1 MSEPQRGGGIS
12 AIFVHVGAGYHGH
25 GNERAHLQVCENAC
39 KAAMGILKSG
49 GSALDAVEM
58 AVIVMEDDEMTNAGY
73 GSNLTIEGAVECD
86 ATIVDHHGRSGAAG
100 AVSQVK
106 NPISL
111 ARMLLETSAKPLTC
125 HRVPPSFLVGEGAT
139 DFAYEQGLV
148 ILPPDGLISRFSKE
162 RWHRWLQDLEAAEL
176 VERKRDPSRFR
187 MEEDRASFL
196 RRPMLNRNPA
206 RLIDN
211 TRLRPHLP
219 SSPFTG
225 VDLLN
230 PLPRLQAPVGG
241 QSIAPA
247 PPAMPS
253 NHGHGMGPA
262 SGQPMAVAGGQSM
275 APAPEQGMAA
285 SANTHADGA
294 TFRATPTKAPCAPD
308 TTSMNAH
315 PGAADEDED
324 MISDTVG
331 AIAVDRYGNIAAGSS
346 SGGIGAKHRGR
357 IGPAALVGIGTYVIP
372 VDPSDPDQVSVASI
386 TSGTGE
392 HIATTM
398 AAQTSAARLYYCQKK
413 RKDGT
418 FENVSEDEAMNAT
431 IATEFMEHPGVKAS
445 PCGGAI
451 GILTVKKTK
460 DGIFFYFGHNSDSFA
475 LASMSSED
483 RKPLSVMSRN
493 QGNSTIAQGGRAYR
507 ARR

>member
-25 GNERAHLQVCENAC
+25 GNERAHLEVCENAC

-58 AVIVMEDDEMTNAGY
+58 AIIVMEDDEMTNAGY

-100 AVSQVK
+100 AVS
-106 NPISL
+106 P
-111 ARMLLETSAKPLTC
+111 RMLLETSAKALTC

-148 ILPPDGLISRFSKE
+148 ILPPDGLISRYSKE

-176 VERKRDPSRFR
+176 AERKRDPARFR

-196 RRPMLNRNPA
+196 RRPMLNRHPA

-211 TRLRPHLP
+211 TRLRPHVP
-219 SSPFTG
+219 NSPFTG

-230 PLPRLQAPVGG
+230 PLPRPQ
-241 QSIAPA
+241 APA
-247 PPAMPS
+247 PPTMAP
-253 NHGHGMGPA
+253 NHGQSMGPA
-262 SGQPMAVAGGQSM
+262 SGQSMAATSGQSM
-275 APAPEQGMAA
+275 AAAGGQNMASAPGPGMAA
-285 SANTHADGA
+285 STNTNADGA
-294 TFRATPTKAPCAPD
+294 TSRATPTTASGAPV
-308 TTSMNAH
+308 TTSVNAH

-324 MISDTVG
+324 MINDTVG
-331 AIAVDRYGNIAAGSS
+331 AIAVDCYGNIAAGSS

-372 VDPSDPDQVSVASI
+372 VDPSDPEQASVASV

-398 AAQTSAARLYYCQKK
+398 AAQTSALRLYYCQKK
-413 RKDGT
+413 RMDGT
-418 FENVSEDEAMNAT
+418 FEKVSEDEAMNAT

-483 RKPLSVMSRN
+483 RKPASVMSRN

-507 ARR
+507 ARK

>member
-1 MSEPQRGGGIS
+1 
-12 AIFVHVGAGYHGH
+12 
-25 GNERAHLQVCENAC
+25 
-39 KAAMGILKSG
+39 MGILKSG

-58 AVIVMEDDEMTNAGY
+58 AIIVMEDDEMTNAGY

-111 ARMLLETSAKPLTC
+111 ARMLLETSARPLTC

-176 VERKRDPSRFR
+176 VERKRDPARFR

-196 RRPMLNRNPA
+196 RRPMLSRHPA
-206 RLIDN
+206 RLVDN
-211 TRLRPHLP
+211 TRLRPHVP
-219 SSPFTG
+219 NSPFAG

-230 PLPRLQAPVGG
+230 PLPRPQ
-241 QSIAPA
+241 APA
-247 PPAMPS
+247 PPNMAP
-253 NHGHGMGPA
+253 NNGQGRGPA
-262 SGQPMAVAGGQSM
+262 TGQPMVAAGGQNM

-285 SANTHADGA
+285 STNTNPDGA
-294 TFRATPTKAPCAPD
+294 TSRASPMRAPHVPVA
-308 TTSMNAH
+308 TSMNAH

-324 MISDTVG
+324 MITDTVG
-331 AIAVDRYGNIAAGSS
+331 AIAVDCYGNIAAGSS

-372 VDPSDPDQVSVASI
+372 VDPSDPERVSVASV

-418 FENVSEDEAMNAT
+418 FENVSEDEALNAT

>member
-1 MSEPQRGGGIS
+1 
-12 AIFVHVGAGYHGH
+12 
-25 GNERAHLQVCENAC
+25 
-39 KAAMGILKSG
+39 MGILKSG

-58 AVIVMEDDEMTNAGY
+58 AIIVMEDDEMTNAGY

-100 AVSQVK
+100 AVSRRFLFFFSASRSPALVLFIGLSAHPDHGL
-106 NPISL
+106 NANVFGSL
-111 ARMLLETSAKPLTC
+111 Q
-125 HRVPPSFLVGEGAT
+125 RVPPSFLVGKGAT

-206 RLIDN
+206 RHIDN

-253 NHGHGMGPA
+253 DHGHGMGPA

-275 APAPEQGMAA
+275 APVPEQGMAA

-294 TFRATPTKAPCAPD
+294 AFRATPTTAPCAPD

-331 AIAVDRYGNIAAGSS
+331 AIAVDCYGNIAAGSS

-372 VDPSDPDQVSVASI
+372 VDPSDPEQVSVASI

-507 ARR
+507 GRR

>member
-1 MSEPQRGGGIS
+1 MSQPQRGGGIS

-58 AVIVMEDDEMTNAGY
+58 AIIVMEDDEITNAGY

-230 PLPRLQAPVGG
+230 PLPRLQALGSR
-241 QSIAPA
+241 QTIAPA

-253 NHGHGMGPA
+253 NQGHGMGPA
-262 SGQPMAVAGGQSM
+262 IGQPMAVAGGQSM
-275 APAPEQGMAA
+275 ASAPERGMAA

-294 TFRATPTKAPCAPD
+294 TFRACPTKAPCAPD
-308 TTSMNAH
+308 TSTTAH

-331 AIAVDRYGNIAAGSS
+331 AIAVDCYGNIAAGSS

-372 VDPSDPDQVSVASI
+372 VDPSDPEQVSVASV

-413 RKDGT
+413 CKDGT
-418 FENVSEDEAMNAT
+418 FESVSEDEAMNAI

-451 GILTVKKTK
+451 GILTVKKSK

>member
-1 MSEPQRGGGIS
+1 
-12 AIFVHVGAGYHGH
+12 
-25 GNERAHLQVCENAC
+25 
-39 KAAMGILKSG
+39 
-49 GSALDAVEM
+49 
-58 AVIVMEDDEMTNAGY
+58 
-73 GSNLTIEGAVECD
+73 
-86 ATIVDHHGRSGAAG
+86 
-100 AVSQVK
+100 
-106 NPISL
+106 
-111 ARMLLETSAKPLTC
+111 
-125 HRVPPSFLVGEGAT
+125 
-139 DFAYEQGLV
+139 
-148 ILPPDGLISRFSKE
+148 
-162 RWHRWLQDLEAAEL
+162 
-176 VERKRDPSRFR
+176 
-187 MEEDRASFL
+187 
-196 RRPMLNRNPA
+196 
-206 RLIDN
+206 
-211 TRLRPHLP
+211 
-219 SSPFTG
+219 
-225 VDLLN
+225 
-230 PLPRLQAPVGG
+230 
-241 QSIAPA
+241 
-247 PPAMPS
+247 
-253 NHGHGMGPA
+253 
-262 SGQPMAVAGGQSM
+262 MAVAGGQSM

-431 IATEFMEHPGVKAS
+431 IATEFMGELLYSLFLTAIDRERIVYNLRRAS
-445 PCGGAI
+445 RRE
-451 GILTVKKTK
+451 
-460 DGIFFYFGHNSDSFA
+460 S
-475 LASMSSED
+475 
-483 RKPLSVMSRN
+483 KPLWRRYRN
-493 QGNSTIAQGGRAYR
+493 LDCQEDEGWDFLLLWS
-507 ARR
+507 

>member
-1 MSEPQRGGGIS
+1 MINLLHVS
-12 AIFVHVGAGYHGH
+12 AFVPVLTA
-25 GNERAHLQVCENAC
+25 NSAC

-58 AVIVMEDDEMTNAGY
+58 AIIVMEDDEMTNAGY

-100 AVSQVK
+100 AVSRKFSSFFSALRSLVLVLFIRLSAIPICLLLISWPTSEVK

-111 ARMLLETSAKPLTC
+111 ARMLLETSARPLTC

-176 VERKRDPSRFR
+176 VERKRDPARFR

-196 RRPMLNRNPA
+196 RRPMLARHPA
-206 RLIDN
+206 RLVDN
-211 TRLRPHLP
+211 TRLHPHVP
-219 SSPFTG
+219 NSPFTG

-230 PLPRLQAPVGG
+230 PLPRRQDPPSG
-241 QSIAPA
+241 QSTAPA
-247 PPAMPS
+247 PPTIAP
-253 NHGHGMGPA
+253 NHGQGMGPA
-262 SGQPMAVAGGQSM
+262 SGQPMVATGGQNM

-285 SANTHADGA
+285 STNTNPDGA
-294 TFRATPTKAPCAPD
+294 TSRGSPMRAPHVPVA
-308 TTSMNAH
+308 TSMDAH

-324 MISDTVG
+324 MITDTVG
-331 AIAVDRYGNIAAGSS
+331 AIAVDCYGNIAAGSS

-372 VDPSDPDQVSVASI
+372 VDHSDPEQVSVASV

-418 FENVSEDEAMNAT
+418 FENVSEDEALNAT
-431 IATEFMEHPGVKAS
+431 IATEFMGEFLYS
-445 PCGGAI
+445 
-451 GILTVKKTK
+451 
-460 DGIFFYFGHNSDSFA
+460 
-475 LASMSSED
+475 
-483 RKPLSVMSRN
+483 LSVTIIDREQIVYNLRRASRC
-493 QGNSTIAQGGRAYR
+493 
-507 ARR
+507 